1 MIPSFGGMY
10 LRPGNLWKDFSVQ
23 SLNTE
28 WNGCYTADKY
38 VDIEKHLMGI
48 LASADSSL
56 SGRMKHR
63 WDQDQ
68 HSLTHTLVVRGVANV
83 KKGDLLILEE
93 RAFLVL
99 LVEDVGA
106 LGASGILYVEE
117 RNDLK

>member
-1 MIPSFGGMY
+1 MISPFGSMY

-23 SLNTE
+23 SLTTQWE
-28 WNGCYTADKY
+28 GCYTADKY
-38 VDIEKHLMGI
+38 TDTGKHLTGI

-56 SGRMKHR
+56 SERMKHR
-63 WDQDQ
+63 WNQEQ
-68 HSLTHTLVVRGVANV
+68 HSLTHTLVVRGAADV
-83 KKGDLLILEE
+83 KKGDLLIWEE

-99 LVEDVGA
+99 LVEDMGT